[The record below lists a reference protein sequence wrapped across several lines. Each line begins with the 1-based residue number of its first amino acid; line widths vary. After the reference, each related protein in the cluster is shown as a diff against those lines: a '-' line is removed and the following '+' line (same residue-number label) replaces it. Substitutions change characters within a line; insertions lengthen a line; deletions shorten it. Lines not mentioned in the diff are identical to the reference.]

1 MYFSNLLARYCNRS
15 TLLISS
21 EEEENLANDRRSI
34 FRHKLYVIFTMFLHN
49 RKIITYF
56 SYFSSSFFT
65 IVLHFHDKI
74 TFKIARSRKK
84 EKERKPR
91 ISRSSPHS
99 LLIHWLTK
107 RTTEVF
113 QSKCIHRGDGGSI
126 RIVVI
131 RRVVTAI
138 LRELC
143 NLVTVAQRNCG
154 KVVDTFRKVV
164 GCINTGG
171 YHGTRAWNVIIC
183 R

>member
-107 RTTEVF
+107 RR
-113 QSKCIHRGDGGSI
+113 KCFKVSVYT
-126 RIVVI
+126 VVMVAWYVSSWY
-131 RRVVTAI
+131 VVSSLLFCAS
-138 LRELC
+138 C
-143 NLVTVAQRNCG
+143 
-154 KVVDTFRKVV
+154 
-164 GCINTGG
+164 
-171 YHGTRAWNVIIC
+171 VIWS